1 MALLFDTGIFS
12 VEGLSGEILA
22 GAKLYFYASGTSTP
36 QATYS
41 DPSLDPGLANTNPVV
56 ASADGRF
63 GPIWLQPLDYKI
75 ILKPFDDS
83 ETLMTRDPIQGAI
96 SGAALLVNAD
106 SLTEDAAELAEI
118 KEKLGVPL
126 VTSVTDAAFGA
137 KGDNATID
145 TAALNAAVDAVSDA
159 GGGFLFFPD
168 GTFLVDGAIS
178 LKSHVHLV
186 GTGKTVLKIAD
197 DSAFNILN
205 GTTEDLEDI
214 VITGIEFD
222 GSLNYPANSQVYK
235 QTYSLRNT
243 AINIAGVA
251 ISGLTVKNC
260 VFTSLSD
267 RSVHVQSDA
276 ATDIDISNN
285 SGYQSAYCA
294 QVIYVRSV
302 TTSVTESIRPRGIK
316 INDNVFDTCGPQYHY
331 NPTKEDWIASA
342 DAIALDRCAA
352 FTVSGNQ
359 LSNVAGIGVRIEE
372 SIGGSVARN
381 DFEDIGTNAIG
392 IYKSAFYVSII
403 GNTGRRWGKIPPAYA
418 IRNYSGT
425 LVYALEF
432 PHASQNPLPADPTA
446 SSRWATWPYTTANID
461 TASIIAYDNTD
472 YYAGSSDGILPFRG
486 YAAIAVNSG
495 AESCTVVG
503 NNFKGDTALS
513 GGKYVY
519 ASDFGFSNVHPVNDN
534 GTTNAGQNTVVDD
547 NNFHDVRVS
556 TIYAPAYQDP
566 IGGYGSLGSL
576 IVGLNYEAGAVV
588 EKFQGILRAQ
598 AFRFPVTAVASSDP
612 NTLDDYEEGSFTP
625 TVTIGGSSTGITY
638 STQTGSYTK
647 IGNRVFFELRVVLTS
662 GGGLSGS
669 VRVAGLPFTCN
680 ASLSGGVHDV
690 YAANVD
696 AWNVPKNISVVANT
710 TEIAFYYSGITGS
723 SAMDFATY
731 FTNSSEL
738 RLSGSY
744 RV

>member
-1 MALLFDTGIFS
+1 MALIAD
-12 VEGLSGEILA
+12 ILV
-22 GAKLYFYASGTSTP
+22 
-36 QATYS
+36 
-41 DPSLDPGLANTNPVV
+41 D
-56 ASADGRF
+56 ASAVSKNNFRAY
-63 GPIWLQPLDYKI
+63 LSNREVVNVKDY
-75 ILKPFDDS
+75 
-83 ETLMTRDPIQGAI
+83 GAI
-96 SGAALLVNAD
+96 GDGS
-106 SLTEDAAELAEI
+106 
-118 KEKLGVPL
+118 
-126 VTSVTDAAFGA
+126 TD
-137 KGDNATID
+137 D
-145 TAALNAAVDAVSDA
+145 TAAIQAAINAMSTA
-159 GGGFLFFPD
+159 GGGEIHFPK
-168 GTFLVDGAIS
+168 GTYKITSSLA
-178 LKSHVHLV
+178 LKSNVKLI
-186 GTGKTVLKIAD
+186 GEGKKSVLKVGAA
-197 DSAFNILN
+197 SAYALLN
-205 GTTEDLEDI
+205 GTTETLEN
-214 VITGIEFD
+214 VWIEGLNFD

-235 QTYSLRNT
+235 QTYALRNT

-267 RSVHVQSDA
+267 RSIHVQSDA
-276 ATDIDISNN
+276 ATAIDIDSNSFS
-285 SGYQSAYCA
+285 SGAYCS
-294 QVIYVRSV
+294 QVIYIRSTTTTV
-302 TTSVTESIRPRGIK
+302 TDTIRPKDIRI
-316 INDNVFDTCGPQYHY
+316 IRNRIDTCGPQFHY

-342 DAIALDRCAA
+342 DAIAIDRSVG
-352 FTVSGNQ
+352 FIVSHNR
-359 LSNVAGIGVRIEE
+359 LKNVAGIGIRIEE
-372 SIGGSVARN
+372 SVNGSVVDN
-381 DFEDIGTNAIG
+381 DFEDIGTNAIAV
-392 IYKSAFYVSII
+392 YKSAFYVTIT
-403 GNTGRRWGKIPPAYA
+403 GNSGRRWGKIPPAYA
-418 IRNYSGT
+418 IRDYSGT

-432 PHASQNPLPADPTA
+432 PHVSNNPLPADPTA
-446 SSRWATWPYTTANID
+446 SSRWATWPYTTTNID

-503 NNFKGDTALS
+503 NNFKGDTTLS

-534 GTTNAGQNTVVDD
+534 GTTNAGQNTVVAD

-556 TIYAPAYQDP
+556 TIYAPAYQDT
-566 IGGYGSLGSL
+566 IGGYGSLGSP
-576 IVGLNYEAGAVV
+576 IVGINHESGAIV
-588 EKFQGILRAQ
+588 EKIQGVLRAQ
-598 AFRFPVTAVASSDP
+598 ALRFPATAVASSDP

-625 TVTIGGSSTGITY
+625 TVTIGGSSTGVTY

-647 IGNRVFFELRVVLTS
+647 IGNRVFFELRIVLTS

-669 VRVAGLPFTCN
+669 VRIAGLPFTCN

-731 FTNSSEL
+731 FENNSEL
-738 RLSGSY
+738 RLSGVY